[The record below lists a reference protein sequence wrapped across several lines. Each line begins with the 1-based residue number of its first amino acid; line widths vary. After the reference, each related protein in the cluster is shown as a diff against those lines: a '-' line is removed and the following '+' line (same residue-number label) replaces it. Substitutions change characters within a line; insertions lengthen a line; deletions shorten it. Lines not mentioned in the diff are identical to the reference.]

1 VPFLSVREKYLYTFS
16 SRNHRRKEESMLS
29 NPNMVRNVIIT
40 FAIGFIAAIS
50 PFLFMQL
57 LPSLLN
63 PTLNLGPPNYLAIIL
78 TGLLVGAITS
88 ILFAN
93 QFEKKGP
100 QDIFFYALGIP
111 AILIATVSN
120 LSTEFKAVTQI
131 SDAKERLTSVVL
143 NPPQPRTAPGE
154 PVLLTPPLS
163 QQQGMNS
170 RNLAWAD
177 EKEGDGRLLFAQAH
191 GYLVVIGEY
200 QTEKSAW
207 EDYRKLREERL
218 RTERYSPKDLG
229 VFEIRKGYYVLA
241 YSRCSSLGEANRVYQ
256 LLRINDPGLNVKIL
270 KY

>member
-1 VPFLSVREKYLYTFS
+1 MFS
-16 SRNHRRKEESMLS
+16 GPHMIRNILL
-29 NPNMVRNVIIT
+29 T

-57 LPSLLN
+57 LPALLN
-63 PTLNLGPPNYLAIIL
+63 PDLHLDPPNYLAIIL
-78 TGLLVGAITS
+78 TGFLIGAITS

-120 LSTEFKAVTQI
+120 LSTEFKAVSKI
-131 SDAKERLTSVVL
+131 SDVKESLTSAVL
-143 NPPQPRTAPGE
+143 NPPQLQTAPGE
-154 PVLLTPPLS
+154 PIRLTPPS
-163 QQQGMNS
+163 GQQQGINFG
-170 RNLAWAD
+170 NTAWAE
-177 EKEGDGRLLFAQAH
+177 EKEGEKRLLFAQAH

-200 QTEKSAW
+200 QSEKTAW

-241 YSRCSSLGEANRVYQ
+241 YSRYSSLEEASRLYQ
-256 LLRINDPGLNVKIL
+256 LLKINDPGLNVKIL

>member
-1 VPFLSVREKYLYTFS
+1 MV
-16 SRNHRRKEESMLS
+16 S
-29 NPNMVRNVIIT
+29 NPNMVRNVFIT

-57 LPSLLN
+57 LPALLN
-63 PTLNLGPPNYLAIIL
+63 PGLHLDPPNYLAILL
-78 TGLLVGAITS
+78 TGILVGAITS

-120 LSTEFKAVTQI
+120 LSTEFKAVSKI
-131 SDAKERLTSVVL
+131 SDVKESLTSVVL
-143 NPPQPRTAPGE
+143 NPPQLQSAPGE
-154 PVLLTPPLS
+154 PIRLTPPS
-163 QQQGMNS
+163 GQQQGINF
-170 RNLAWAD
+170 RNLAWAE
-177 EKEGDGRLLFAQAH
+177 EKEGDQRLLFAQAH
-191 GYLVVIGEY
+191 GYLVIIGEY
-200 QTEKSAW
+200 QSEKTAW
-207 EDYRKLREERL
+207 EDYRKLREERQ

-241 YSRCSSLGEANRVYQ
+241 YSRYSSLEEANKVYQ